1 MFPGKRYKFIHAIVR
16 EITIILNSVWME
28 YNVLGPE

>member
-28 YNVLGPE
+28 YNELGPE